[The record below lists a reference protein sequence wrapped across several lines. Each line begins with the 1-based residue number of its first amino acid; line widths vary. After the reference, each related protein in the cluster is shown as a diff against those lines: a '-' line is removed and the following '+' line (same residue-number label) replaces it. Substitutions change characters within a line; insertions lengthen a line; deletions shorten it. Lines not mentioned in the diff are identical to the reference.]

1 MVSTISLPS
10 PPRYHRIMCRL
21 FGLHADRRVV
31 TATFWLLEAPDN
43 LLEQSKRNPDG
54 TGLGVFEAD
63 GRPVV
68 DKQPMAA
75 WQDSQFATEAHE
87 LTGTTFIAHV
97 RYSSSAAL
105 ELRNTHPFL
114 QDDRIFAHNGVVTGL
129 DVVDARLRELGVD
142 DLVQG
147 DTDSERI
154 FALITAC
161 IRRRDGDV
169 GIGIVDA
176 VGWLAETVPI
186 FAVNMLLSTATDMWA
201 LRYPETHELYL
212 LDRRDVD
219 DRRLR
224 MRSDRITAH
233 SDHLTSDASVVFA
246 SEPMD
251 DDDWALLAPGEL
263 VHVDADLQID
273 RRIAFPDP
281 PKHQLRHEDLTA
293 QAAASQ
299 HASVA

>member
-1 MVSTISLPS
+1 
-10 PPRYHRIMCRL
+10 MCRL

-43 LLEQSKRNPDG
+43 LVEQSKRNPDG

-63 GRPVV
+63 GKPVV

-114 QDDRIFAHNGVVTGL
+114 QDGRIFAHNGVVTGL
-129 DVVDARLRELGVD
+129 DAVDARLRELDVD

-147 DTDSERI
+147 QTDSERI

-161 IRRRDGDV
+161 IRRRDSDV
-169 GIGIVDA
+169 GAGIVDA

-219 DRRLR
+219 ERRLR
-224 MRSDRITAH
+224 MRSHRITAH
-233 SDHLTSDASVVFA
+233 SEHLTSDASVLFA

-251 DDDWALLAPGEL
+251 DDDWQLLATGEL
-263 VHVDADLQID
+263 AHIDADLQID

-281 PKHQLRHEDLTA
+281 PKHQLRHDDLSA

>member
-1 MVSTISLPS
+1 
-10 PPRYHRIMCRL
+10 MCRL

-43 LLEQSKRNPDG
+43 LAEQSKRNPDG

-63 GRPVV
+63 GKPVIH
-68 DKQPMAA
+68 KQPIAA

-105 ELRNTHPFL
+105 EVRNTHPFL

-169 GIGIVDA
+169 GAGIVDA
-176 VGWLAETVPI
+176 VGWLAATVPI

-201 LRYPETHELYL
+201 LRYPETHELYV

-224 MRSDRITAH
+224 MRSDRITAD
-233 SDHLTSDASVVFA
+233 SEHLTSDASVVFA

-251 DDDWALLAPGEL
+251 DDDWRLIAPGEL

-273 RRIAFPDP
+273 RRIVLPGP
-281 PKHQLRHEDLTA
+281 PKHQLRHHDLTVK
-293 QAAASQ
+293 AAASQ
-299 HASVA
+299 EVPA

>member
-1 MVSTISLPS
+1 
-10 PPRYHRIMCRL
+10 MCRL
-21 FGLHADRRVV
+21 FGLHAGRRVV

-43 LLEQSKRNPDG
+43 LVEQSKRNPDG
-54 TGLGVFEAD
+54 TGIGVFEAD
-63 GRPVV
+63 GKPVV
-68 DKQPMAA
+68 YKQPMAA

-87 LTGTTFIAHV
+87 LTSTTFIAHV
-97 RYSSSAAL
+97 RYSTGAAV

-129 DVVDARLRELGVD
+129 DVVDARLRELGVA

-147 DTDSERI
+147 QTDSERI

-161 IRRRDGDV
+161 IRRHDGDV
-169 GIGIVDA
+169 GAGIFDA

-186 FAVNMLLSTATDMWA
+186 FAVNILLSTATDMWA
-201 LRYPETHELYL
+201 LRYPETHELYV
-212 LDRRDVD
+212 LDRRHVD

-233 SDHLTSDASVVFA
+233 SEHLTSDPSVLFA

-251 DDDWALLAPGEL
+251 DDDWQLLVPGEF
-263 VHVDADLQID
+263 VHVDAELQID
-273 RRIAFPDP
+273 HRIAFPDP
-281 PKHQLRHEDLTA
+281 PKHQLRHADLTA

>member
-1 MVSTISLPS
+1 
-10 PPRYHRIMCRL
+10 MCRL

-43 LLEQSKRNPDG
+43 LVEQSKRNPDG

-63 GRPVV
+63 GKPLLY
-68 DKQPMAA
+68 KQPMAA

-105 ELRNTHPFL
+105 EVRNTHPFL
-114 QDDRIFAHNGVVTGL
+114 QDDRIFAHNGVVDGL
-129 DVVDARLRELGVD
+129 DVVDARLRELGVG

-147 DTDSERI
+147 ETDSERI
-154 FALITAC
+154 LALITAC
-161 IRRRDGDV
+161 IRRHDGDV
-169 GIGIVDA
+169 GAGIFDA
-176 VGWLAETVPI
+176 VDWLAETVPI

-201 LRYPETHELYL
+201 LRYPETHGLYL

-219 DRRLR
+219 ARRLR

-233 SDHLTSDASVVFA
+233 SEQLTSDASVLFA

-251 DDDWALLAPGEL
+251 DDDWQLLAPGEL
-263 VHVDADLQID
+263 VHVDTDLQID

-281 PKHQLRHEDLTA
+281 PKHQLHHEDLTA

-299 HASVA
+299 HGSVA